1 MEVDWIGVHDPW
13 VGVNPDM
20 GAMRRIVCEIFRI
33 SDCDCGPTIPVGDL
47 EYSRYARVYSFSILG
62 SRRVIARLVAPVKP
76 LFKTEGE
83 VAAMNFVRSKC
94 NNNIF
99 YSMEFRI

>member
-20 GAMRRIVCEIFRI
+20 DAMRRIVCETFRI
-33 SDCDCGPTIPVGDL
+33 SDCDCGPATPVGDL
-47 EYSRYARVYSFSILG
+47 EYSRYARVYSFLLPG
-62 SRRVIARLVAPVKP
+62 SRSVIARLVAPIKP

-83 VAAMNFVRSKC
+83 VAAMDFVRSKC
-94 NNNIF
+94 NNDTF
-99 YSMEFRI
+99 YSMELGI